1 MCKLNFCCEEYLDML
16 PVNLRKFITRLRISA
31 HSLRIQ
37 SGRYARNRI
46 QRNER
51 YYQSCS
57 KRDIEDEYHFML
69 ICPCYSDIRKLYIKR
84 YYCIHPSMFT
94 FISLMQSNNRNEIC
108 KYAIYYKKAMAI
120 RTSILNNI

>member
-51 YYQSCS
+51 YCQCCS

-69 ICPCYSDIRKLYIKR
+69 ICPCYSDISKLYIKK
-84 YYCIHPSMFT
+84 YYSIHQCMLK
-94 FISLMQSNNRNEIC
+94 FISFFILSRPLSLISSSSPQS
-108 KYAIYYKKAMAI
+108 
-120 RTSILNNI
+120 